1 MAGLDTLEY
10 LVEIA
15 HAENISCELKDRER
29 LQIVGFGIA
38 FAVLLSKS
46 HCRKFLIPDYAVL
59 RRKKSVVADTLG
71 FGCQTTMQAAGSNIL
86 SIIGI
91 EQVWPSSI
99 R

>member
-15 HAENISCELKDRER
+15 NTENISCEPKDRAQ

-46 HCRKFLIPDYAVL
+46 HCRKFLIPDYAVCVE
-59 RRKKSVVADTLG
+59 RKAL
-71 FGCQTTMQAAGSNIL
+71 
-86 SIIGI
+86 
-91 EQVWPSSI
+91 
-99 R
+99 